1 VTIVELLCLEVCAES
16 IAFTFTPSPP
26 LATVFEVPSV
36 CTEFGFGPLAPVLL
50 VFTEEATFG
59 PLPDE
64 TFGFVKDEVDAPNVE
79 DDKDEVAGID
89 VEEEGIKVLLLFLV
103 VSKELVVD
111 DETRFELDF
120 KFKTVDGI
128 SEFIKLLSS
137 LVSRIGLAF
146 VIAFVFE
153 LGAISVDLRSSFGC
167 LFIGGLD
174 MTLNE
179 DGGSRCLIGIG
190 AILSISFPFS
200 FMDFFL
206 SGSPYSS
213 DSDSLVMS
221 ASSCT

>member
-1 VTIVELLCLEVCAES
+1 VCAES
-16 IAFTFTPSPP
+16 TAFTFTLSPP
-26 LATVFEVPSV
+26 LATVFEVPSI

-50 VFTEEATFG
+50 VFAEEATFC
-59 PLPDE
+59 PLPAS
-64 TFGFVKDEVDAPNVE
+64 GFVRDEVDAPNVE
-79 DDKDEVAGID
+79 DGNDEVAGTD
-89 VEEEGIKVLLLFLV
+89 AEEEEGIKVLLLFLV

-111 DETRFELDF
+111 DENEARFGLDF
-120 KFKTVDGI
+120 KFEAVDGL
-128 SEFIKLLSS
+128 SRFIKLFPS
-137 LVSRIGLAF
+137 LVLRIGLTF

-153 LGAISVDLRSSFGC
+153 LGAISVGLRSSFEY
-167 LFIGGLD
+167 LFIGSLD

-190 AILSISFPFS
+190 AILSISFPF
-200 FMDFFL
+200 MDFFL

>member
-1 VTIVELLCLEVCAES
+1 VYTES
-16 IAFTFTPSPP
+16 TAFTFTPSP
-26 LATVFEVPSV
+26 LATVFEVPSA
-36 CTEFGFGPLAPVLL
+36 CTESGFGPLAPVLL
-50 VFTEEATFG
+50 VFAEELTFG

-64 TFGFVKDEVDAPNVE
+64 TFGFGRDEVDTPNVE
-79 DDKDEVAGID
+79 DDNDEVAGID
-89 VEEEGIKVLLLFLV
+89 AEEGIKVLLLFLV

-111 DETRFELDF
+111 DENEARFGLDF
-120 KFKTVDGI
+120 KFETTDGL
-128 SEFIKLLSS
+128 SGFIKLFPS
-137 LVSRIGLAF
+137 LVLRIGLAF
-146 VIAFVFE
+146 VIALVFE
-153 LGAISVDLRSSFGC
+153 LGAVSVGLRSSFEY

-190 AILSISFPFS
+190 AILSTSFPFFS

-221 ASSCT
+221 ASSCA

>member
-1 VTIVELLCLEVCAES
+1 VCAES
-16 IAFTFTPSPP
+16 TAFTFTLSPP
-26 LATVFEVPSV
+26 LATVFEVPSI

-50 VFTEEATFG
+50 VFAEEATFC
-59 PLPDE
+59 PLPAS
-64 TFGFVKDEVDAPNVE
+64 GFVRDEVDAPNVE
-79 DDKDEVAGID
+79 DGNDEVAGTD
-89 VEEEGIKVLLLFLV
+89 AEEEEGIKVLLLFLV

-111 DETRFELDF
+111 DENEARFGLDF
-120 KFKTVDGI
+120 KFEAVDGL
-128 SEFIKLLSS
+128 SRFIKLFPS
-137 LVSRIGLAF
+137 LVLRIGLTFA
-146 VIAFVFE
+146 IAFVFE
-153 LGAISVDLRSSFGC
+153 LGAISVGLRSSFEY

-190 AILSISFPFS
+190 AILSISFPF
-200 FMDFFL
+200 MDFFL

>member
-1 VTIVELLCLEVCAES
+1 VCAES
-16 IAFTFTPSPP
+16 TAFTFTPSPP
-26 LATVFEVPSV
+26 VATFFEVPSI

-50 VFTEEATFG
+50 VFAEEATFC
-59 PLPDE
+59 PLPAS
-64 TFGFVKDEVDAPNVE
+64 GFVRDEVDAPNVE
-79 DDKDEVAGID
+79 DVNDEVAGTD
-89 VEEEGIKVLLLFLV
+89 AEEEGIKVLLLFLV

-111 DETRFELDF
+111 DENEARFGLDF
-120 KFKTVDGI
+120 KFEAVDGL
-128 SEFIKLLSS
+128 SRFIKLFPP
-137 LVSRIGLAF
+137 LVLRIGLTF

-153 LGAISVDLRSSFGC
+153 LGAISVGLRSSFEY

-190 AILSISFPFS
+190 AILSVCFS

-221 ASSCT
+221 ASLCT